1 MESAAEAARN
11 AKETL
16 ELAFQM
22 SNILET
28 GLDRHTLSLLIA
40 LCDRGV
46 NPEALAALVRELSPA
61 PRAMPPDPS
70 TTTNTS
76 SSSRPNTHHGD
87 KGKKFEPG
95 ASKQKSPL
103 AAARLPA
110 VTPLSERCLRFLKLE
125 RIKDY
130 LLRRQAEKN
139 EYKVDDLRGSPMN
152 VENLEELIGES
163 HAIVSLSVGPEYHI
177 RILSLVVKDR
187 LERGCAIL
195 MHNKVKLVTLY
206 EVKQS
211 CSRGALDVL

>member
-1 MESAAEAARN
+1 MKRFEK
-11 AKETL
+11 KE
-16 ELAFQM
+16 
-22 SNILET
+22 
-28 GLDRHTLSLLIA
+28 GLKKF
-40 LCDRGV
+40 
-46 NPEALAALVRELSPA
+46 E
-61 PRAMPPDPS
+61 
-70 TTTNTS
+70 
-76 SSSRPNTHHGD
+76 HHGD

-195 MHNKVKLVTLY
+195 MHNKNDSVGGVMAVFSSETRVTCNADC
-206 EVKQS
+206 EHQ
-211 CSRGALDVL
+211 